1 MLFGVGDYRIP
12 KAALTA
18 VDGARLDI
26 SNVAPNKGIVRGTRD
41 ESRCTWHSDWF
52 AYKCSSIDYR
62 MLVIESLDEDTETRR
77 LSPVALIANGYVNLL
92 NGPQDHGWCLGYT
105 CQERISTFFGIVATG
120 TNNSLYFTSNEPQH
134 MKLHLLNSDPTDVIL
149 VAIFF
154 QRPQRQD
161 VYREGRFS
169 NHMSI

>member
-1 MLFGVGDYRIP
+1 M
-12 KAALTA
+12 
-18 VDGARLDI
+18 DGARLNI
-26 SNVAPNKGIVRGTRD
+26 SEVGPNKGIVRGTRD
-41 ESRCTWHSDWF
+41 QSRCSWDADWN

-105 CQERISTFFGIVATG
+105 CQERISTFYGIVATG
-120 TNNSLYFTSNEPQH
+120 TNYSLYFTSNEPQNLR
-134 MKLHLLNSDPTDVIL
+134 LHLLNSDPTDVIR
-149 VAIFF
+149 VGIFY

-161 VYREGRFS
+161 VYKEGKLLYIDKELMVIFS
-169 NHMSI
+169 FAKKS